1 MVEIFRTDVT
11 EQVHATQLLE
21 VLRERFPDYDL
32 HFDLDDCDRILRA
45 AGGMVDV
52 TAILETLRGNG
63 FYCEVME

>member
-11 EQVHATQLLE
+11 EQAHAAQLLE
-21 VLRERFPDYDL
+21 VLHARFPDCDL

-45 AGGMVDV
+45 AGVTVDV
-52 TAILETLRGNG
+52 AAISEMVRGEG